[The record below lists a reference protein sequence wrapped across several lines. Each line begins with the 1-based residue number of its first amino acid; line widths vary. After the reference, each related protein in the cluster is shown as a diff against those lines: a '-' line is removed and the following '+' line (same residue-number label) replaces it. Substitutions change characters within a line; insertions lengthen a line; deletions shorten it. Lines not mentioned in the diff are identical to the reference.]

1 VGPRLD
7 YGFVKEFDNLLGVDA
22 HVRNGLQTCGDCEQL
37 RYCQGSQGRLSIRY
51 YSCCRS
57 YGIDVKMI
65 AIYTQLSQTGALRSA
80 LGLADWS
87 LYWLSVADD

>member
-1 VGPRLD
+1 M
-7 YGFVKEFDNLLGVDA
+7 YEMGFKPAEIVMSSYDIAKVAKLGYQYVITLVAGVLCHD
-22 HVRNGLQTCGDCEQL
+22 
-37 RYCQGSQGRLSIRY
+37 
-51 YSCCRS
+51 